1 MLQEFIKAGCKNVLD
16 INNLID
22 KDNHYKF
29 LFPNHITLLCKN
41 QVGYKN
47 LYKIISDALTVHC
60 LNNGILLKSVLDKY
74 REGLLVG
81 SACSNGRVFEC
92 AMYYSDEELDKAIE
106 YCDYIEVQPPLA
118 YKHLFSE
125 LPNGIKDIEEII
137 IKIITR
143 AKALNKIVV
152 ATSNCHYL
160 RPELKKY
167 RDNFDCNTT
176 NWWWTF
182 STF

>member
-1 MLQEFIKAGCKNVLD
+1 MSKFYKVKQEQHHRANDDTRVTAECFILMLQEFIKAGCKNVLD

-74 REGLLVG
+74 RE
-81 SACSNGRVFEC
+81 
-92 AMYYSDEELDKAIE
+92 
-106 YCDYIEVQPPLA
+106 DY
-118 YKHLFSE
+118 
-125 LPNGIKDIEEII
+125 
-137 IKIITR
+137 
-143 AKALNKIVV
+143 
-152 ATSNCHYL
+152 
-160 RPELKKY
+160 
-167 RDNFDCNTT
+167 
-176 NWWWTF
+176 
-182 STF
+182 